1 MQRNPN
7 TFSDRAAPANYVSGL
22 GRGANSFQTSA
33 QHGTVSMPSF
43 GSAPSGYVPGMGRGS
58 GGFGDKKPDAMPGA
72 APDEVGGG
80 GRFDPLLGYE
90 SSFFNS
96 SEYGT
101 EDQYADAVYS
111 SVDEM
116 RSQKKRK
123 PATVTATTT
132 TTTGG
137 GFKSIAD
144 DFADLKPGLKQ
155 VSVED
160 WGSLPE
166 IATSLR
172 NKKKKQVDS
181 TRFTPIT
188 DSLLATMAN
197 RHNSTTSGSRG
208 DLTGLSQARDQML
221 RVNLD
226 RAGDGIQGQ
235 TNVDPRG
242 FLTELSGQLD
252 QSSQLGDVKKARLL
266 LKSVT
271 ATNPSHGPGWIAAA
285 RVEEFAG
292 KLNEARETMMRACLA
307 CPDQED
313 VWLEASRLEPTN
325 TEAKSMLYKAVTL
338 HLPKS
343 VNLWL
348 AAADLEITMT
358 EAGELVLLDSIGS
371 FQRRREI
378 TNTTTDGQSGEFA
391 MRLEKR
397 KQLVN
402 QALGRIPNSA
412 KLWQQAIAMEIKDAD
427 AQQQLVIQAK
437 QACPDSVDFYLC
449 QARLEVNP
457 QIAQKHLNDA
467 RKRFP
472 GEIRIWIAACRLV
485 EEQNGSS
492 IQLAQIVSQAMI
504 RIAAAQAHV
513 DRQVWLT
520 QAEQCEVDAYPNTCE
535 AILRQSL
542 GMGIDLVDRFP
553 TWKADAQS
561 FASHN
566 FPLCARVCLEILVDT
581 FADSKE
587 AWDVRI
593 RHSTSNSGE
602 KIAVLRR
609 AVTAI
614 PTFERFWLML
624 AKETWKAEAESALG
638 VGGLQQANA
647 ILIEAFKHC
656 PDAGEELWF
665 AAATLANEVSAMK
678 AREVFAQAREA
689 CGNDSERVWIK
700 SIVHERRILST
711 STVEEETLCRLALTK
726 FPKSDKLH
734 LMLGQVLELANKE
747 AAKQIYIDGTIAC
760 PRSVPLW
767 LSLARVEEES
777 GNLVRARAVLDSAR
791 AKLDTAPMLWLAAIR
806 LERRANS
813 PDSIVQNYIA
823 RALQHFPSNGMLFVE
838 QVETAPEAKKQSQC
852 ELAFKKT
859 MGKDSAVVL
868 CCAKLWWRKRPLDVG
883 KVKKWLE
890 RAVSLDPKLGD
901 AWATYYRFSQEVGN
915 NKEEVIK
922 RCIEADPTRG
932 EWWIQVRKLR
942 GNENLTTE
950 QVLLQVAKMYGGAEE
965 LLITG

>member
-58 GGFGDKKPDAMPGA
+58 GGFGDKKPDAVLGA
-72 APDEVGGG
+72 ASGEAA

-123 PATVTATTT
+123 PAATTTATTAT
-132 TTTGG
+132 TSTV

-172 NKKKKQVDS
+172 NKKKKQADS
-181 TRFTPIT
+181 ARLAPIT
-188 DSLLATMAN
+188 DSLLAAMVN
-197 RHNSTTSGSRG
+197 RHSSTTTGGNRG

-292 KLNEARETMMRACLA
+292 KTSEARQTMMRACLA

-313 VWLEASRLEPTN
+313 VWLEASRLEPTS

-348 AAADLEITMT
+348 AAADLEITMA
-358 EAGELVLLDSIGS
+358 EAGGLVLVDPIGS
-371 FQRRREI
+371 FQRRREVVG
-378 TNTTTDGQSGEFA
+378 TTTDSGELA
-391 MRLEKR
+391 GRLERR

-402 QALGRIPNSA
+402 QALGRIPDSA
-412 KLWQQAIAMEIKDAD
+412 KLWQQAIAMETKDVG
-427 AQQQLVIQAK
+427 AQQQLVLQAK
-437 QACPDSVDFYLC
+437 QCCPDSVDFYLC
-449 QARLEVNP
+449 QARLEPNP
-457 QIAQKHLNDA
+457 QVAQKHLNDA

-485 EEQNGSS
+485 EEQNGSPA
-492 IQLAQIVSQAMI
+492 QLNQIVSQAMT
-504 RIAAAQAHV
+504 RIAAAHAHV

-535 AILRQSL
+535 AVLRQSL
-542 GMGIDLVDRFP
+542 GLGVDLVDRFP
-553 TWKADAQS
+553 TWKADAQA
-561 FASHN
+561 FALHG
-566 FPLCARVCLEILVDT
+566 FPLCARVCLEVLVDT

-593 RHSTSNSGE
+593 RHSALSGNGE
-602 KIAVLRR
+602 RMAVLRR

-614 PTFERFWLML
+614 PTFERFWLLL
-624 AKETWKAEAESALG
+624 AKETWKAQGGE
-638 VGGLQQANA
+638 GLQQANA
-647 ILIEAFKHC
+647 VLAEAFQHC

-665 AAATLANEVSAMK
+665 AAATLANEVSSK
-678 AREVFAQAREA
+678 LAREVFAQAREA

-700 SIVHERRILST
+700 SIVHERRILPPST
-711 STVEEETLCRLALTK
+711 ADEEALCRLALTK
-726 FPKSDKLH
+726 FPQSHKLH
-734 LMLGQVLELANKE
+734 LMLGQVLELSSKE
-747 AAKQIYIDGTIAC
+747 AAKQVYLDGTVAC
-760 PRSVPLW
+760 PKSVPLW
-767 LSLARVEEES
+767 LSLARAEEDG
-777 GNLVRARAVLDSAR
+777 GNLVGARAVLDRAR
-791 AKLDTAPMLWLAAIR
+791 ARLDSAPALWLAAIR

-813 PDSIVQNYIA
+813 PDSTVQNYIA
-823 RALQHFPSNGMLFVE
+823 RALQRFPDNGLLFVE

-859 MGKDSAVVL
+859 LGKDSAVVL
-868 CCAKLWWRKRPLDVG
+868 CCAKLWWRKRPLDAG
-883 KVKKWLE
+883 KVRKWLE

-901 AWATYYRFSQEVGN
+901 AWAAYYRFSQEMDDN
-915 NKEEVIK
+915 SKEEVAR
-922 RCIEADPTRG
+922 RCVEADPTRG
-932 EWWIQVRKLR
+932 EAWIRVRKLR
-942 GNENLTTE
+942 GNENLSTE
-950 QVLLQVAKMYGGAEE
+950 QVLLQVAQTCAGGAEE
-965 LLITG
+965 AC